1 MRHPYDSGISTLAL
15 GLVLTLVLT
24 VLLRLWM
31 N

>member
-1 MRHPYDSGISTLAL
+1 MRHPYDSGISTIAF
-15 GLVLTLVLT
+15 GLLLTLVLT

>member
-15 GLVLTLVLT
+15 GLLLTLVLA